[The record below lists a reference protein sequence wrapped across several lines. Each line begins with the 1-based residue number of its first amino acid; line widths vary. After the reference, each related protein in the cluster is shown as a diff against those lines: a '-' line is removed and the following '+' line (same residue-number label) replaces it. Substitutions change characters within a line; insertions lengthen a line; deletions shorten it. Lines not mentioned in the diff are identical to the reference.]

1 MSDRA
6 EEGEISETGFQFE
19 NLSES
24 EGDDYGDD
32 YNSEEDNCGAVSFYQ
47 DKGRGWLASL
57 FSEHQTRMSIGPSK
71 IIADSVLSQGWQ
83 IIARRGRFSVPELA
97 VSVCYDGGVVLR
109 GLHLLSLTA
118 LLNSQYSEA
127 QVQPQVNESKQSSL
141 LLLSADER
149 EVEEMNSMEVVEDQ
163 GNLVVQRSVE
173 LENYSQGEELW
184 SGLNSHERE
193 KFSNILT
200 RMGVRITITKS
211 GNTSKDKMLSKFL
224 ISFSAKRK

>member
-1 MSDRA
+1 MCSSEQQTVNVAGTDGGMEKNFYTMMRENNEGSSKSVVFDDGVGISENHGKRKVIERCNEGVGPISGGEINSVKSNGHNEFFDGGTGQLAGLSTRQREVIEERA

-47 DKGRGWLASL
+47 DKGGGWLASL

-83 IIARRGRFSVPELA
+83 IIARRGRFSVPELS

-109 GLHLLSLTA
+109 GLHLLSLTV
-118 LLNSQYSEA
+118 LLNS
-127 QVQPQVNESKQSSL
+127 
-141 LLLSADER
+141 
-149 EVEEMNSMEVVEDQ
+149 
-163 GNLVVQRSVE
+163 
-173 LENYSQGEELW
+173 
-184 SGLNSHERE
+184 
-193 KFSNILT
+193 
-200 RMGVRITITKS
+200 
-211 GNTSKDKMLSKFL
+211 
-224 ISFSAKRK
+224 